1 MTRPTIDFP
10 QPPVDRFPDATIERP
25 NLKARYDVNANR
37 VEGWMLARTVKGDVR
52 EYTFEVVFDG
62 SVPRPKVS
70 VASHPNALTWGE
82 QITGLPKDS
91 RKDLRDYARRI
102 GVHLR
107 DLGLDQQQW
116 LLEQFETVAQLADV
130 VSRRDGKP
138 PTTSLHRRSTYATLG
153 DWFIRRTR
161 FADGTV
167 GVTARRMSPDDCVGD
182 AANGLKVV
190 RRPAG
195 GRAI

>member
-1 MTRPTIDFP
+1 MPTIKPAIDFP
-10 QPPVDRFPDATIERP
+10 PPPADRFPDATIERP
-25 NLKARYDVNANR
+25 DLKARYNVNANR
-37 VEGWMLARTVKGDVR
+37 VEGRMLARTVKGDMR

-70 VASHPNALTWGE
+70 VASHPKTLTWGE

-102 GVHLR
+102 GIHLR

-116 LLEQFETVAQLADV
+116 LLEQFETVAQPTAV
-130 VSRRDGKP
+130 VSLRDGKP
-138 PTTSLHRRSTYATLG
+138 PTTSLHRRSTYATHRGWL
-153 DWFIRRTR
+153 ITRTR

-167 GVTARRMSPDDCVGD
+167 GVRAQRLSGSGSTTS
-182 AANGLKVV
+182 GLMVT
-190 RRPAG
+190 PCH
-195 GRAI
+195 

>member
-1 MTRPTIDFP
+1 MPTIKPTIDFP
-10 QPPVDRFPDATIERP
+10 PPPIDRFPDATIERP
-25 NLKARYDVNANR
+25 DLKAHYDVNANR
-37 VEGWMLARTVKGDVR
+37 VEGRMLARTVKGDVR

-62 SVPRPKVS
+62 TVPRPKVS

-82 QITGLPKDS
+82 QITGLHKDS

-116 LLEQFETVAQLADV
+116 LLEQFETVAQAAAV
-130 VSRRDGKP
+130 VSRRDGTP
-138 PTTSLHRRSTYATLG
+138 PTTSLHRRSTYATHRGWL
-153 DWFIRRTR
+153 ITRTR

-167 GVTARRMSPDDCVGD
+167 GVRARRMSSDASVGD
-182 AANGLKVV
+182 AANGLMVT
-190 RRPAG
+190 PCH
-195 GRAI
+195 